1 MTSRGPR
8 TLKFLWILARIVFI
22 SILVLISK
30 SEIEDNKSRSRL
42 DVWDWVTFFS
52 VLSRSL
58 RLSVIN
64 SHLDVRDCIGEIL
77 ILVLRMKKCFSLCLV
92 DCPTRWSLW
101 YLYLDVYT
109 QITKKY
115 STAMCYTMLCL
126 DREPDTERESLNDS
140 ESKSILSHPWIW
152 IHWKISI
159 DSDLW

>member
-1 MTSRGPR
+1 MHKQQI
-8 TLKFLWILARIVFI
+8 KFSWILARIVFI
-22 SILVLISK
+22 SILVLVWM
-30 SEIEDNKSRSRL
+30 SEIEWN
-42 DVWDWVTFFS
+42 FFS

-64 SHLDVRDCIGEIL
+64 SHLDVRDWIGEIL

-140 ESKSILSHPWIW
+140 ESKSIYLIHEYGSIERYPSIQIYDKTDIILSLG
-152 IHWKISI
+152 IH
-159 DSDLW
+159 